1 MKHLIR
7 PLLLLSAIACCGL
20 SGCALILCAI
30 DTDITRE
37 PRFQN
42 IVGPVVH
49 TRQKWYLYR
58 RGSNY
63 SPAAQRF
70 YDFRK
75 STEGIDRQNLIAVVP
90 AGHPVKFTKALRK
103 HDIESSDEYLYGE
116 ITLNGNLYPVEV
128 YLSGSLAEDG
138 WRLILQ
144 DLFVYKE

>member
-1 MKHLIR
+1 MKHWLR
-7 PLLLLSAIACCGL
+7 PLLLSAIACCL

-42 IVGPVVH
+42 IVGTVIH
-49 TRQKWYLYR
+49 TRQKLYLYR
-58 RGSNY
+58 RGTNY

-75 STEGIDRQNLIAVVP
+75 STEGIDRQNFLAVVP

-116 ITLNGNLYPVEV
+116 ITLNGTAYPVEV
-128 YLSGSLAEDG
+128 YLSGSIYPDG

-144 DLFVYKE
+144 DLFVFKK